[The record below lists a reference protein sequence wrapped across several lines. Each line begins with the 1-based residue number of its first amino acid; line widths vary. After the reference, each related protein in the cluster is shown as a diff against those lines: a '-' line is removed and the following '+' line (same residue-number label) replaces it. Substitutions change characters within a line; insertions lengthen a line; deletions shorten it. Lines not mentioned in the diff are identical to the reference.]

1 MTAARRTRPN
11 ESTIDLVEGKGI
23 SAPYLTD
30 IVKSWKSLF
39 AHMDERGV
47 IHNERTRAF
56 DANLSLKMRD
66 GQARANFVL

>member
-1 MTAARRTRPN
+1 MDDVVA
-11 ESTIDLVEGKGI
+11 LVEGKGI